1 MKPETTGKPES
12 PALFFP
18 LGLPGLERYRHF
30 SVAPVPDNRYFLLL
44 QSEDEPEIGLL
55 LLDPFPLFPDYS
67 CPLSGLDRQD
77 LQLKRREELLIYTTV
92 NILPEGPCTNL
103 AAPLAINA
111 AARLGKQVYLSR
123 YGAQLRVPLIARTAR
138 SSGES
143 EAGGC
148 GRSVGDNQD
157 QGGAVNC

>member
-67 CPLSGLDRQD
+67 CPLSGSDWQD
-77 LQLKRREELLIYTTV
+77 LKLKRREELLIYTTV

-123 YGAQLRVPLIARTAR
+123 YGAQLRVPLISRVARL
-138 SSGES
+138 SGEGES
-143 EAGGC
+143 
-148 GRSVGDNQD
+148 
-157 QGGAVNC
+157 GGAAGQCGIIKIGAVP